1 MHTELICAPCYVQ
14 KKDFLVQNL
23 SRPLQAMDVF
33 CVGLVFS
40 RDQLRYHSYARQYV
54 EALLRL
60 QKQVAIFSPNWIE
73 LNQYFQI
80 NFRDQAKRIHCFA
93 LNEYSD
99 LNEQEGKI
107 AFFIRHIK
115 LRRVIKNAER
125 RMNTQIDFL
134 FFAPVDDWIRPAFP
148 KFLLNLVLK
157 NAWSGLL
164 INMANYGNLQDLE
177 KAPMLPLN
185 VDPKFKEPD
194 YLLSSENC
202 KGVCT
207 LDRFRSEQLKSRVY
221 KKVVVLPDVSNY
233 KLPTT
238 LPLLVNQIKKMAKGR
253 MIVGNILL
261 ENEEVTHFT
270 DLALQANT
278 DHYFFVCAG
287 AISPQHLSASAQ
299 ESLSNLLSSGKQ
311 NNHFILDN
319 LDDYEQVNALVK
331 CFDVCY
337 VMASK
342 QSIPHALLSK
352 AAFFN
357 KPVIGVSQELTGKLI
372 STFKLGMVVTT
383 ELSES
388 MQVLQTYRL
397 QMPLDQNFNN
407 SSLQNYTQLQNQL
420 HLRDAWE
427 MLLWF

>member
-1 MHTELICAPCYVQ
+1 
-14 KKDFLVQNL
+14 
-23 SRPLQAMDVF
+23 MDVF

-60 QKQVAIFSPNWIE
+60 HKQVAIFSPNWIE

-99 LNEQEGKI
+99 LNEREGKI

-134 FFAPVDDWIRPAFP
+134 FFAPVDDWIRPSFP

-164 INMANYGNLQDLE
+164 INMENYGNLHGLG
-177 KAPMLPLN
+177 KAPLLPLN

-233 KLPTT
+233 KLPAT
-238 LPLLVNQIKKMAKGR
+238 LPLLINQIKKMARGR
-253 MIVGNILL
+253 MIVGNVLL

-270 DLALQANT
+270 NLALQANP
-278 DHYFFVCAG
+278 DQYFFVCAG
-287 AISPQHLSASAQ
+287 AISSQHLSASAQ

-311 NNHFILDN
+311 NNYFILDD
-319 LDDYEQVNALVK
+319 LDDYEQINALVQ

-342 QSIPHALLSK
+342 QLMPHALLSK

-372 STFKLGMVVTT
+372 STFKLGIVVST
-383 ELSES
+383 ELTES
-388 MQVLQTYRL
+388 LQALQTYRL

>member
-40 RDQLRYHSYARQYV
+40 RDQLRYHGYARQHV

-99 LNEQEGKI
+99 LNEHEGKI

-134 FFAPVDDWIRPAFP
+134 FFAPVDDWIRPSFP
-148 KFLLNLVLK
+148 KFWLNLVLK

-164 INMANYGNLQDLE
+164 INMENYGNLQEVE
-177 KAPMLPLN
+177 KAPLLPLN

-233 KLPTT
+233 KLPATMPH
-238 LPLLVNQIKKMAKGR
+238 LNNQIKKMARGR

-261 ENEEVTHFT
+261 ENEDVTHFT
-270 DLALQANT
+270 NIALQANT

-287 AISPQHLSASAQ
+287 AISPQHLPASAQ
-299 ESLSNLLSSGKQ
+299 ESLSNLLSAGKQ
-311 NNHFILDN
+311 NNHFILHN
-319 LDDYEQVNALVK
+319 LDDYEQINALVK

-337 VMASK
+337 VMASM
-342 QSIPHALLSK
+342 QPMPHALLSK

-372 STFKLGMVVTT
+372 STFKLGIVVST

-388 MQVLQTYRL
+388 MQALQTYRL
-397 QMPLDQNFNN
+397 QMPLDQNYNN